1 MQTEAYEEG
10 KNWKY
15 RCETH
20 HNEDKSFPVK
30 SIQKKPNSTWLKMN
44 FSNSSHL
51 WAIKKRNKI
60 SQQKWLAKILL
71 GLLTNSPT
79 WNKSDVVLN
88 GKPQVRIFP
97 HKSQNLPGPCI
108 QQSLVCSSPLFFYS
122 HEKPGWQN
130 SVLHIRQTSGWSG
143 RGNWGSSRLPVPV
156 QLSLTVSD
164 ELLGGQTS
172 SPALHWHLWG

>member
-1 MQTEAYEEG
+1 M
-10 KNWKY
+10 
-15 RCETH
+15 
-20 HNEDKSFPVK
+20 K

-79 WNKSDVVLN
+79 WNKSDMVLN

-108 QQSLVCSSPLFFYS
+108 RQSLVCSSPLFFYS

-143 RGNWGSSRLPVPV
+143 RGNWGSSSLPVPV